1 MASAAPKLDDR
12 SQGISYQELLDG
24 DIVQPSAPLRLES
37 NPHIPLVSVPVTRY
51 TSREFHEL
59 EMQKLWPRVW
69 QMACR
74 EEEIPN
80 IGDHLVYEIGRFS
93 ILVVRTREGIQAHHN
108 VCRHRGRRLVDHPGN
123 ASSFICPFH
132 GFSWNLDGSL
142 RGVTSEWDFPH
153 VNKPKLTLT
162 PVRCE
167 TWGGWAFINM
177 DMNAE
182 PLADFLG
189 DFTDQFDVWNPEQR
203 YIEAHV
209 GKIMSC
215 NWKACQEA
223 FMEAFHVVAT
233 HPQILVGIGDEN
245 SQYDAWDNFSRAITP
260 NGTPSP
266 HLRFDPSQAELL
278 DAVNMRYLDS
288 PEGPEI
294 PDGMTARN
302 FMAEMARGA
311 MRQMVGAEVEIP
323 DSDVMDSIYY
333 TVFPNF
339 HPWGGCNRIT
349 YRFRPWQDRHDKS
362 LMECYYMSP
371 FKGDRPDPAPLHL
384 LEEDEPWT
392 NAPELGLLA
401 KVFTQDTFNLP
412 KVQIGLEAAQYDE
425 ILLARYQETKI
436 RHFHHLL
443 SKFVNAAPG

>member
-1 MASAAPKLDDR
+1 MASAAPVLPDR

-24 DIVQPSAPLRLES
+24 DLVAPFAPLRLQS
-37 NPHIPLVSVPVTRY
+37 NPEIPLVSVPVSRY
-51 TSREFHEL
+51 VCKDFHDI
-59 EMQKLWPRVW
+59 EMKKLWPRVW

-74 EEEIPN
+74 EEEIPEV
-80 IGDHLVYEIGRFS
+80 GDHLTYEIGRFS
-93 ILVVRTREGIQAHHN
+93 ILVVRTRAGIRAHHN
-108 VCRHRGRRLVDHPGN
+108 VCRHRGRRLVDHAGN

-142 RGVTSEWDFPH
+142 RSVTSEWDFPH
-153 VNKPKLTLT
+153 IDKPNLTLT

-167 TWGGWAFINM
+167 SWGGWVFVNM

-189 DFTDQFDVWNPEQR
+189 SFADQFNVWNPEER

-209 GKIMSC
+209 GKIIGC

-223 FMEAFHVVAT
+223 FMEAFHVIAT
-233 HPQILVGIGDEN
+233 HPQILAGIGDEN
-245 SQYDAWDNFSRAITP
+245 SQYDAWENFSRAITP

-266 HLRFDPSQAELL
+266 HLRFEPSEDEML
-278 DAVNMRYLDS
+278 DSTNMRYLDD
-288 PEGPEI
+288 GPG
-294 PDGMTARN
+294 PRVPSGMTARN
-302 FMAEMARGA
+302 FMAELSRGA
-311 MRQMVGAEVEIP
+311 MREVVGEDAVIP
-323 DSDVMDSIYY
+323 DSDLVDSIYY

-339 HPWGGCNRIT
+339 HPWGGFNRIT
-349 YRFRPWQDRHDKS
+349 YRFRPWDDRHDKS

-371 FKGDRPDPAPLHL
+371 FKGERPDPAPLHL
-384 LEEDEPWT
+384 LAEDEPWT

-412 KVQIGLEAAQYDE
+412 KVQKGLEAAQYDE
-425 ILLARYQETKI
+425 VVLARYQETKI
-436 RHFHHLL
+436 RHFHQLL
-443 SKFVNAAPG
+443 SRWVHAET